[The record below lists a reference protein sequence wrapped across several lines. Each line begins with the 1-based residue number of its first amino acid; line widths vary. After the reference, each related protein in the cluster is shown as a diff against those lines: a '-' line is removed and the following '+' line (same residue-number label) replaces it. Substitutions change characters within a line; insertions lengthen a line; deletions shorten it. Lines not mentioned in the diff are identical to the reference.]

1 MRWGRL
7 LTTGRLLRRGVQAL
21 ETIAGQ
27 LQAQNQLLLRVA
39 DHWAPV
45 PPAEPVDRAERASPA
60 SVSFLDA
67 EEQAQVLAYVAR
79 TIQDTGREP
88 TDDEIVTFL
97 ADDKTQDLAI
107 RLAARQA
114 EILQRER
121 R

>member
-7 LTTGRLLRRGVQAL
+7 LTTGRLLRRGVGAL
-21 ETIAGQ
+21 EQIAGQ
-27 LQAQNQLLLRVA
+27 LQQQNQLLLRLA
-39 DHWAPV
+39 DHWAPI
-45 PPAEPVDRAERASPA
+45 PPADPVDRVERASPA

-88 TDDEIVTFL
+88 TDEEIVTFL
-97 ADDKTQDLAI
+97 DDDKTLDLAT
-107 RLAARQA
+107 RLRTREA
-114 EILQRER
+114 EILGRER

>member
-27 LQAQNQLLLRVA
+27 LQAQNALLTRLA

-45 PPAEPVDRAERASPA
+45 PPAEPVDRAERTSPA